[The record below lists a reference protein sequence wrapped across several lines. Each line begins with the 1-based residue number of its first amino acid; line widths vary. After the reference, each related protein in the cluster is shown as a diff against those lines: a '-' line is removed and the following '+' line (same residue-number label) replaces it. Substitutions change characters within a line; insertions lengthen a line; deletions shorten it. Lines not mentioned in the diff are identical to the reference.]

1 MNDPVPSSLGR
12 SGRDPIV
19 GSRIALRAF
28 LAVLAFTVLLGLA
41 FILDLVQDERLLM
54 TSGAVAA
61 GCLATLVAAFV
72 ADQGRFVRWMHAG
85 MFIGWCGIAVCLA
98 LIWLGRGLSRGSEEA
113 LARLM
118 GAFCVPAATIV
129 FVGMTMFP
137 RTRGT
142 WTQVARWS
150 TASLVV
156 FWAAFG
162 EFAIALPDLAGE
174 VVDAFIGEQWFLRS
188 VGASAVIVA
197 AGTVAQP
204 VLIRLGRSTEGAE
217 SAIRGRRTPVSCR
230 CPRCGG
236 DCSLDANVDA
246 SCAACG
252 LRIRVEL
259 EEPRCACGYLLFG
272 LESPGCP
279 ECGAPVPEAARWRRP
294 AATAGAGG

>member
-1 MNDPVPSSLGR
+1 MNVPDHAPLGR
-12 SGRDPIV
+12 GGRDPVV

-28 LAVLAFTVLLGLA
+28 LGVLAFTVLLGLA
-41 FILDLVQDERLLM
+41 YILDLVQDERLLA
-54 TSGAVAA
+54 TSCVVAA

-72 ADQGRFVRWMHAG
+72 ADQGRFVRGMHAG
-85 MFIGWCGIAVCLA
+85 MAIGWCGVACWVL
-98 LIWLGRGLSRGSEEA
+98 LIWMSAAIPWPYEEVV
-113 LARLM
+113 ARVA
-118 GAFCVPAATIV
+118 GAFSVPAGAIV

-137 RTRGT
+137 RARGS
-142 WTQVARWS
+142 WVLAARWA

-162 EFAIALPDLAGE
+162 EFALATPE
-174 VVDAFIGEQWFLRS
+174 LAEAVVETLVGEQGFLRC
-188 VGASAVIVA
+188 VGASAVIIA

-217 SAIRGRRTPVSCR
+217 SAIRGRRTSVSCS
-230 CPRCGG
+230 CPRCGAA
-236 DCSLDANVDA
+236 CAVDANVDA

-279 ECGAPVPEAARWRRP
+279 ECGAPVPESARWRRARP
-294 AATAGAGG
+294 AS

>member
-1 MNDPVPSSLGR
+1 VNVPEPAIVGR
-12 SGRDPIV
+12 GGRDPIV

-28 LAVLAFTVLLGLA
+28 LGVLGFTVLLGLA
-41 FILDLVQDERLLM
+41 FILDLVQDSRLLA
-54 TSGAVAA
+54 TSGVVAA

-72 ADQGRFVRWMHAG
+72 ADQGRFVRWMHLG
-85 MFIGWCGIAVCLA
+85 MALGWCGVACWVL
-98 LIWLGRGLSRGSEEA
+98 LIWMSVAIPWQYEEVM
-113 LARLM
+113 ARVA
-118 GAFCVPAATIV
+118 GAFSVPAAAIV
-129 FVGMTMFP
+129 FVGMTVFP
-137 RTRGT
+137 RARGG
-142 WTQVARWS
+142 WVLASRRA

-162 EFAIALPDLAGE
+162 EFALAMPGLAE
-174 VVDAFIGEQWFLRS
+174 AVVDMLFGGQWFGRC
-188 VGASAVIVA
+188 VGASAVIIA

-230 CPRCGG
+230 CPRC
-236 DCSLDANVDA
+236 DAACTVDANVDA
-246 SCAACG
+246 SCASCG

-279 ECGAPVPEAARWRRP
+279 ECGAPVPESARWRPARP
-294 AATAGAGG
+294 SS

>member
-72 ADQGRFVRWMHAG
+72 ADQGRFVRWMHLG
-85 MFIGWCGIAVCLA
+85 MVLGWCGIAVLLA
-98 LIWLGRGLSRGSEEA
+98 LIWLSGGLSRGAEEIV
-113 LARLM
+113 ARAS
-118 GAFCVPAATIV
+118 GAFCVPAAAIV

-137 RTRGT
+137 RARGT
-142 WTQVARWS
+142 GVLVARWA
-150 TASLVV
+150 TASLAV

-162 EFAIALPDLAGE
+162 EFTLAMPDVAANF
-174 VVDAFIGEQWFLRS
+174 VNAFIGDQWFGRC

-230 CPRCGG
+230 CPRCGAA
-236 DCSLDANVDA
+236 STVDANVDA

-294 AATAGAGG
+294 AATADAGG

>member
-1 MNDPVPSSLGR
+1 MNGPDPPSLGR
-12 SGRDPIV
+12 GGRDPIV

-28 LAVLAFTVLLGLA
+28 LGVLGFTVLLGLA

-72 ADQGRFVRWMHAG
+72 ADQGRFVRWMHVG
-85 MFIGWCGIAVCLA
+85 MALGWCGIALLLA
-98 LIWLGRGLSRGSEEA
+98 LIWLSRGLPNEMEEFVG
-113 LARLM
+113 RLS
-118 GAFCVPAATIV
+118 GAFCVPAAAIV
-129 FVGMTMFP
+129 FVGMTTFP
-137 RTRGT
+137 RARGT
-142 WTQVARWS
+142 GVLVARWA

-162 EFAIALPDLAGE
+162 EFALVTPELAEAVAETLLGW
-174 VVDAFIGEQWFLRS
+174 QWFGRC

-217 SAIRGRRTPVSCR
+217 SAIRGRRTPVACR
-230 CPRCGG
+230 CPRCGAA
-236 DCSLDANVDA
+236 CAVEANVDA
-246 SCAACG
+246 SCASCG
-252 LRIRVEL
+252 LRIRIEL

-279 ECGAPVPEAARWRRP
+279 ECGAPVPESARWQRP
-294 AATAGAGG
+294 ADAAAAGG